1 MTIKKSYT
9 PERIPV
15 RVKGGQQYERNRLS
29 KEIYR
34 RQTTHNSENSRKKK
48 ERKKESQHKIHK
60 LSVRERDRE
69 VAWESGRENK
79 H

>member
-1 MTIKKSYT
+1 M
-9 PERIPV
+9 
-15 RVKGGQQYERNRLS
+15 N
-29 KEIYR
+29 EIDYR
-34 RQTTHNSENSRKKK
+34 RKYIADKQLITVKKK